1 MPLILHFNT
10 FFGENAEIAKMD
22 VLDAVF
28 DNLGNTNSVLQKF
41 ENPEDEDDGFDL
53 YLKYDLEIN
62 LDFALLKQLGDE
74 HEIYVLVYDLTKGTR
89 TGYWFDE
96 DDAWVT
102 SSLSNETIQEIN
114 RLFE

>member
-1 MPLILHFNT
+1 MSLVLHFNT
-10 FFGENAEIAKMD
+10 FYGASAEIAKMD
-22 VLDAVF
+22 VLDSIIESF
-28 DNLGNTNSVLQKF
+28 GNPKMVKQLF

-53 YLKYDLEIN
+53 YLKYEYGLNIDY
-62 LDFALLKQLGDE
+62 AYLKQLGDE
-74 HEIYVLVYDLTKGTR
+74 HEIYVLVYDLTERTR
-89 TGYWFDE
+89 IGYWYDE

>member
-1 MPLILHFNT
+1 MSLVLHFNT
-10 FFGENAEIAKMD
+10 FYGESAEIAKMD
-22 VLDAVF
+22 ILDSVF
-28 DNLGNTNSVLQKF
+28 ESFGNTNLVKQIF

-53 YLKYDLEIN
+53 YLKYDFEID

-102 SSLSNETIQEIN
+102 SSLSSETIQEIN